1 MTCSTQLN
9 EKLSDIPI
17 LANLDKSSTV
27 SIPLE
32 TGMILSS
39 SSSGNAL
46 SQRTQS
52 TATGRPQSNYNVF
65 AIS

>member
-1 MTCSTQLN
+1 MACSTQLN
-9 EKLSDIPI
+9 EKLLDIPI
-17 LANLDKSSTV
+17 
-27 SIPLE
+27 IPLE
-32 TGMILSS
+32 TGMTASS

-52 TATGRPQSNYNVF
+52 TATGRLQSNYNVF

>member
-1 MTCSTQLN
+1 MACSTQLN

-17 LANLDKSSTV
+17 LANTDKSSTV
-27 SIPLE
+27 GIPLE
-32 TGMILSS
+32 TGVILPS

-52 TATGRPQSNYNVF
+52 TVTGRLQSNYNVF